1 MKYTEKY
8 DHSYWMNK
16 VDKMYEGS
24 KFEIKMNKFCKD
36 IKITTYRMKKI
47 VENKAHFLNPEQ
59 DRIID
64 VLDIKDNE
72 IKKCFHKKI
81 EA

>member
-1 MKYTEKY
+1 MRYTEKY
-8 DHSYWMNK
+8 DHSYWINK
-16 VDKMYEGS
+16 VDQKYDGS
-24 KFEIKMNKFCKD
+24 KLEIKMNKFCKD

-59 DRIID
+59 DRIIA

-72 IKKCFHKKI
+72 IKKCFHKQI